1 MQVGYICELSK
12 FSTKENLARKKM
24 HLLEN
29 SVTTAAAAFITII
42 NNLKSFITKFL

>member
-29 SVTTAAAAFITII
+29 SVTTAAFITII